1 MVRHIYQGRIV
12 DLRLER
18 VTLPNGAVTE
28 LEVMHHPGAACV
40 APANDAGE
48 VLLIR
53 QYRHAVGQEI
63 WELPA
68 GLLQGGEVPAECAA
82 RELAEETGLT
92 AGRLLGLG
100 AILPTPGYSDERI
113 HLFLAQDLQA
123 GEQAH
128 EADEV
133 IVEQRWVPWPEALA
147 MVARGA
153 IEDAK
158 SIAGL
163 HRAAAHL
170 GRLA

>member
-1 MVRHIYQGRIV
+1 
-12 DLRLER
+12 
-18 VTLPNGAVTE
+18 
-28 LEVMHHPGAACV
+28 
-40 APANDAGE
+40 
-48 VLLIR
+48 
-53 QYRHAVGQEI
+53 
-63 WELPA
+63 
-68 GLLQGGEVPAECAA
+68 
-82 RELAEETGLT
+82 LT